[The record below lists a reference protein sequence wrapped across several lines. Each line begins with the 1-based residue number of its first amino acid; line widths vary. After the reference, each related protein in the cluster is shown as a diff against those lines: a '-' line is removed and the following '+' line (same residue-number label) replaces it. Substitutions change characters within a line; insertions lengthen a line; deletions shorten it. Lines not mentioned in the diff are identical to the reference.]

1 MLSTLVVMPII
12 FTENKCRVLLF
23 SFHTS
28 AMQLL
33 ANRITERLKTHKYC
47 TVFETE
53 LSRVWPF
60 VDKERAQRHAQ
71 ILEFARA
78 HGWSA
83 TILDPGIRV
92 TFRQLSER
100 DGVNGGDGQEAAAKF
115 NGQGKRRA
123 PLNRVLA

>member
-1 MLSTLVVMPII
+1 MPII
-12 FTENKCRVLLF
+12 FTGNKYRILLF
-23 SFHTS
+23 PFHTS

-33 ANRITERLKTHKYC
+33 ANRITERLKAHKYC

-60 VDKERAQRHAQ
+60 VDKERAKRHAQ
-71 ILEFARA
+71 VLEFARA

-92 TFRQLSER
+92 TFRSLPQS
-100 DGVNGGDGQEAAAKF
+100 DGVNGADGQEPAVKF
-115 NGQGKRRA
+115 NAQGKRRA
-123 PLNRVLA
+123 PLKRVLA